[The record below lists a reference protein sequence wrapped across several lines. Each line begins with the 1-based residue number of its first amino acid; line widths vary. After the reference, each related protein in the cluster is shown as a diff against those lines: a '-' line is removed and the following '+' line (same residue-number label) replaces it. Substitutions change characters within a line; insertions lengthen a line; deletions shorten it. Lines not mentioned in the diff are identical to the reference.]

1 MAQLIRRFF
10 KDQTAA
16 TAIEYGLIA
25 GGISIVILAAVQTI
39 GGTLQTTFSNVAT
52 ALK

>member
-1 MAQLIRRFF
+1 MTQLISRFF

-16 TAIEYGLIA
+16 TAIEYSLIA
-25 GGISIVILAAVQTI
+25 GGISIVILAAVQAI
-39 GGTLQTTFSNVAT
+39 GGTLHTTFSKVAT